1 MGAGGIIKNA
11 GNNLTK
17 VDPQNNH
24 GQMKR
29 AGLKRSKRRG
39 RRSSSRNRNLLRGM
53 GNNKIVPEINLE
65 QMRKTRN
72 ANNRKGLTGNKD
84 RLEKKMNVDH
94 IAAKTK
100 ISPIKERKIKQ
111 ARDKRKALLQSFA
124 AVSIIKN
131 QNQIENNT
139 GKASKVTVK
148 NAAVGLVI
156 TPTTTHLQKNLPAS
170 NDLNVE
176 KTATRSISKSK
187 DVAKK
192 KKTGQNEGKKVTL
205 KNAAVGLVITPTT
218 THLQKNL
225 PASNDLNVEKTAT
238 RSISKSKDV
247 AKKKKTGQNEGNAK
261 VTSVKDTKTTND
273 TAIVKSK
280 GAIKRKTPKRM
291 KLLKLRNK
299 VKQKKEK
306 DASKKNEL
314 EENVTRLIQHE
325 AIQQFMGIA
334 KTKRGKITSGQNGEE
349 FKKSKVG
356 GSTKNVTLH
365 SEDVKT
371 LHQIFNDLDKNNN
384 GTLEKGEFRRA
395 ALKRP
400 DLGTFVRPKD
410 FLNSFTDMDTSHDG
424 SISLDEFVSFCIK
437 SKYK

>member
-1 MGAGGIIKNA
+1 
-11 GNNLTK
+11 
-17 VDPQNNH
+17 
-24 GQMKR
+24 
-29 AGLKRSKRRG
+29 
-39 RRSSSRNRNLLRGM
+39 
-53 GNNKIVPEINLE
+53 
-65 QMRKTRN
+65 
-72 ANNRKGLTGNKD
+72 
-84 RLEKKMNVDH
+84 MNVDH

-124 AVSIIKN
+124 AVSIIKK
-131 QNQIENNT
+131 QKQIKNNT
-139 GKASKVTVK
+139 GKAS
-148 NAAVGLVI
+148 
-156 TPTTTHLQKNLPAS
+156 
-170 NDLNVE
+170 
-176 KTATRSISKSK
+176 
-187 DVAKK
+187 
-192 KKTGQNEGKKVTL
+192 KVTL
-205 KNAAVGLVITPTT
+205 KNAAVGLVINPTT
-218 THLQKNL
+218 THLQKIL

-261 VTSVKDTKTTND
+261 VTTVKDTKTTND

-280 GAIKRKTPKRM
+280 GAIKIKTPKRM

-299 VKQKKEK
+299 VKQKKKK
-306 DASKKNEL
+306 DASNKNVL

-334 KTKRGKITSGQNGEE
+334 KTKRGKITSGQSGEE

-395 ALKRP
+395 ALRRP